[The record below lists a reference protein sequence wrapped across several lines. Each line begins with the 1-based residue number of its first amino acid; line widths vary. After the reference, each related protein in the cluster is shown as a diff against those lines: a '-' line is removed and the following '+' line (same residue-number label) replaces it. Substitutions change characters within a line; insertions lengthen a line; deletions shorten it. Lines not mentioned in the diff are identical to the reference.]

1 MLIEFDIKKLE
12 KSMEDFYHATEMNIS
27 IFYEDFSLFGCVKN
41 NNEYCGLVQS
51 SGKGLRR
58 CLDSSKAL
66 MEKCRK
72 SQRSEYMI
80 CHAGL
85 VEIVIPMIYEKNIVG
100 YMMLGH
106 VKESESR
113 TDIEKALSS
122 LPVDIEIAK
131 NIYLSLP
138 KFDRQKLNGII
149 EIAEMF
155 VRFIIYENML
165 RLKKSYF
172 DEVKRYVCENIGT
185 KLTAS
190 KIAAGVHIS
199 KSTLYTTIKDATGLS
214 VNEYIT
220 NIRLNQAKDLLS
232 ESEISVNDIS
242 NMLGFANISYFIS
255 FFKKHIGLTP
265 LAFRKMFSE
274 VNKD

>member
-66 MEKCRK
+66 MEKCRD

-106 VKESESR
+106 VKERESNA
-113 TDIEKALSS
+113 DIEEALSS
-122 LPVDIEIAK
+122 LPVNIEIAK
-131 NIYLSLP
+131 NIYISLP
-138 KFDRQKLNGII
+138 SFDKQKINGII
-149 EIAEMF
+149 DIAEMF
-155 VRFIIYENML
+155 VKFIIYDNML

-172 DEVKRYVCENIGT
+172 DEVKRYVYDNVGT
-185 KLTAS
+185 KLTAG
-190 KIAAGVHIS
+190 KIAAGIHIS
-199 KSTLYTTIKDATGLS
+199 KSTLYSTIREATGLS
-214 VNEYIT
+214 VNEYVT
-220 NIRLNQAKDLLS
+220 NIRVNRAKDLLS

-242 NMLGFANISYFIS
+242 NMLGFANISYFVS

-274 VNKD
+274 VKNK

>member
-12 KSMEDFYHATEMNIS
+12 KAMESFHLATEMNIS
-27 IFYEDFSLFGCVKN
+27 IFYEDFSLFGCIKN

-51 SGKGLRR
+51 SGKGLKK

-66 MEKCRK
+66 MERCRE
-72 SQRSEYMI
+72 SRRWEYTV

-85 VEIVIPMIYEKNIVG
+85 CEIVIPMIYENNIVG

-106 VKESESR
+106 VKES
-113 TDIEKALSS
+113 DGILNIEEALSS
-122 LPVDIEIAK
+122 LPVDIELAK
-131 NIYLSLP
+131 RIYLSLP
-138 KFDRQKLNGII
+138 KFDRQKINGII
-149 EIAEMF
+149 GIAEMF
-155 VRFIIYENML
+155 VKYIIYDNML
-165 RLKKSYF
+165 KLKKSYF
-172 DEVKRYVCENIGT
+172 DEVKRYVYDNIGT

-199 KSTLYTTIKDATGLS
+199 KSTLYSTIREAAGLS
-214 VNEYIT
+214 VNEYVT
-220 NIRLNQAKDLLS
+220 NIRVIRAKDLLS
-232 ESEISVNDIS
+232 ESEMPINDIAS
-242 NMLGFANISYFIS
+242 MLGFANISYFTS

-274 VNKD
+274 VR